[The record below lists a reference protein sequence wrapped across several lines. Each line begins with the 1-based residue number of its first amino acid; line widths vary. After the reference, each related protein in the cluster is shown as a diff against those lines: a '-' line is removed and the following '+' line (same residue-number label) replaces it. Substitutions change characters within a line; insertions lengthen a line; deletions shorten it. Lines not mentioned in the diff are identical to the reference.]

1 MGKKFIEPCLIQR
14 LSNLFDHG
22 ILPND
27 IFLPGYYEKDEV
39 QGQKFEKLESVV
51 AEALLFS

>member
-27 IFLPGYYEKDEV
+27 IFLPGYYERDEV